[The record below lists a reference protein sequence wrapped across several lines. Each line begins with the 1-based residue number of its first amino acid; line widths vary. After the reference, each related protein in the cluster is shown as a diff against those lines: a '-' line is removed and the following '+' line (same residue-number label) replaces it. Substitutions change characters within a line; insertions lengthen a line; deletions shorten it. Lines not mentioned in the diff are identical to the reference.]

1 MERRGDARGEPR
13 RRRHRARA
21 RGGVRLGLRGEKK
34 RTRRGDLPPSRARRP
49 FAPARSASSRAEPP
63 SRLPRRRGRPRAR
76 SRPRVR
82 AAVAVVAS
90 DAKREDTFILLR
102 QLARERA
109 RFAED
114 SLCSIARLFART
126 TRASRVLRRKST
138 SFTHRSVSTFD
149 GVPFQLIDE
158 LQFSFGMDLMP
169 SVCRL
174 RAGARRVRLTAPRA
188 VGKRR
193 CVRPAR
199 TATSRVWRTPSAAES
214 ARPECSVQSPI
225 TQSPSSAQLVRAAP
239 NPAWGSPYPART
251 AFTL

>member
-1 MERRGDARGEPR
+1 MGRRGDARGEPR

-109 RFAED
+109 RFA
-114 SLCSIARLFART
+114 FARKI
-126 TRASRVLRRKST
+126 RSARSRDCL
-138 SFTHRSVSTFD
+138 
-149 GVPFQLIDE
+149 L
-158 LQFSFGMDLMP
+158 
-169 SVCRL
+169 
-174 RAGARRVRLTAPRA
+174 
-188 VGKRR
+188 
-193 CVRPAR
+193 VRPAR
-199 TATSRVWRTPSAAES
+199 LAYYAEK
-214 ARPECSVQSPI
+214 ALLSP
-225 TQSPSSAQLVRAAP
+225 TVRFQHLMASPF
-239 NPAWGSPYPART
+239 N
-251 AFTL
+251 